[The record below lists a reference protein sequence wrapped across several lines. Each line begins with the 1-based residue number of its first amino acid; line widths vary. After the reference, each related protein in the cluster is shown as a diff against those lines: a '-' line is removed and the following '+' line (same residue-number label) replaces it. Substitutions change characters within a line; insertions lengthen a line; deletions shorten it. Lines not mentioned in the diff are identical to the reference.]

1 MVLIY
6 SIDEW
11 FAVGGYVVLLNASV
25 GQSSHKCPLPLLLRG
40 ATEMCVRGMHNILT
54 FVIIMLSVSVVALLA
69 CSGSR
74 TNSTASLRSITST
87 STASTAEQI
96 VLGRWDTVHVA
107 AAAVGRL
114 QLLLDRNADT
124 HIHSHRHACTHTGM
138 CAPTHMHACTCRV
151 KDERVHE
158 VKLTK

>member
-1 MVLIY
+1 MLIY

-11 FAVGGYVVLLNASV
+11 FAVGGDVVLLNASV

-40 ATEMCVRGMHNILT
+40 ATETCVRGMHNILT

-124 HIHSHRHACTHTGM
+124 HMHTHIHSHRHACTHTGM
-138 CAPTHMHACTCRV
+138 
-151 KDERVHE
+151 RVHAE
-158 VKLTK
+158 SRMKEYIRSS

>member
-11 FAVGGYVVLLNASV
+11 FAVEGYVVLLNVSV
-25 GQSSHKCPLPLLLRG
+25 GQSSHKCPLPLSLLLRG
-40 ATEMCVRGMHNILT
+40 ATEMCMRGMRSILT
-54 FVIIMLSVSVVALLA
+54 FVLIVLSVSVVA

-107 AAAVGRL
+107 AAAVGCL

-124 HIHSHRHACTHTGM
+124 HMHTHTHSLTQACMHTHRHACT
-138 CAPTHMHACTCRV
+138 PTHMHACTCRV
-151 KDERVHE
+151 TNERVH
-158 VKLTK
+158 